1 MMLQKGKEN
10 DFFILIVRV
19 NFKERGIQRIGN
31 LKWTLM
37 SIYFISQLDLKLS
50 VGSE

>member
-1 MMLQKGKEN
+1 MMLQKEKEN

-31 LKWTLM
+31 LKGTLM
-37 SIYFISQLDLKLS
+37 LIYFISQLELNVS
-50 VGSE
+50 V